1 MHAEDRRKMF
11 TIDLGA
17 STGTTDLISYDWR
30 MTMAIIITIIFLINP
45 VHNTEFLLTA
55 QQHICCSHR
64 QAVLVVVVDETV
76 N

>member
-1 MHAEDRRKMF
+1 
-11 TIDLGA
+11 
-17 STGTTDLISYDWR
+17 